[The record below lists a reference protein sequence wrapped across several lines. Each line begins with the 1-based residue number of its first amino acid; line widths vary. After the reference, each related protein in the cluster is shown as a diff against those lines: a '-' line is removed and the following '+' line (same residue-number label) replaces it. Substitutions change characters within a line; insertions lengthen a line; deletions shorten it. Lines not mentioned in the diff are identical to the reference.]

1 MKTLLL
7 IATTLALVGCNQIP
21 KAVTASSKAVKGMR
35 QGITIEMD
43 GRCSVIAKACPK
55 ATADAK
61 LADCKKYVE
70 CRDLRR
76 TLYKA
81 TNAYQIACHTALGL
95 YEIGKK
101 EEATKLWLGLGMKM
115 LQLKQ
120 LLTKHKILGK

>member
-43 GRCSVIAKACPK
+43 DRCGAVVKTCPK
-55 ATADAK
+55 ATPDAK
-61 LADCKKYVE
+61 LTDCVKYVE

-76 TLYKA
+76 KLYRG
-81 TNAYQIACHTALGL
+81 TNAFQLACYTILGL
-95 YEIGKK
+95 WEVGKK
-101 EEATKLWLGLGMKM
+101 EEATAMWLGMGLKM
-115 LQLKQ
+115 LELKQ
-120 LLTKHKILGK
+120 LLTKHKIITR